1 MPRKLEG
8 FEYLQRQILLTLREM
23 ASEIDN
29 IFYHYGL
36 AEYLPPTARYL
47 TVIALC
53 FTPVMLLLLL
63 LFCCDDGYTP
73 V

>member
-1 MPRKLEG
+1 
-8 FEYLQRQILLTLREM
+8 M